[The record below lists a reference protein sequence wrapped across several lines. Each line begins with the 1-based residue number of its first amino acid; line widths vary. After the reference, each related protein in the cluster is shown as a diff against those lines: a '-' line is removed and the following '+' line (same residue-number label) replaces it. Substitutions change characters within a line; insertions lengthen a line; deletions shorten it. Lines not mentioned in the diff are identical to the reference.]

1 MRKNVRMFFAIAMLA
16 LAALACQAVSGGGD
30 SGGDDLPVDV
40 STIPANNDESATE
53 EPATEEPTTEEPIS
67 TGDVILSDDFST
79 EQWGVGTDVDSA
91 VEYVNETLNF
101 KVSTDNFFVWS
112 TPDAE
117 DYGNI
122 HAEVTA
128 INTSTDSTGAF
139 GIICN
144 LQITDTSY
152 YFGVTGA
159 GKYAIT
165 VSTLMDDTVL
175 TNDGKW
181 AESSLITPD
190 ADSYR
195 IGADCGSDGILTLY
209 VDGQKVDS
217 VNDTTYTSG
226 NVALFAWSGDEKD
239 GTDVSFDDFEM
250 AELP

>member
-1 MRKNVRMFFAIAMLA
+1 MRNNARMYFAIAMLA

-30 SGGDDLPVDV
+30 SDEPVAV
-40 STIPANNDESATE
+40 
-53 EPATEEPTTEEPIS
+53 EPATEEPAS
-67 TGDVILSDDFST
+67 TGDVILSDDFSS
-79 EQWGVGTDVDSA
+79 EQWGTGTDTDSA
-91 VEYVNETLNF
+91 VEYVDETLNF
-101 KVSTDNFFVWS
+101 KVFTDSFFVWS
-112 TPDAE
+112 TPNAE

-128 INTSTDSTGAF
+128 VNDSTDPTGTF

-159 GKYAIT
+159 GEYAIT
-165 VSTLMDDTVL
+165 VSTLTDDTIL

-181 AESSLITPD
+181 AESSLITPN

-195 IGADCGSDGILTLY
+195 IGADCGSDGTLTLY

-217 VNDTTYTSG
+217 VNDTTYASG
-226 NVALFAWSGDEKD
+226 NIALFAWSGEEMD
-239 GTDVSFDDFEM
+239 GTDVSFDDFLM
-250 AELP
+250 TDLP